1 MPEAP
6 GGAAPAEDV
15 RSLLCPH
22 RSLKHRLPV
31 AEVRVGSV
39 ARPGERVRVRVRRR
53 GVRVRSG
60 LGLGLGLEA
69 CRVRISFRVSFYR
82 VRVRARAT
90 QS

>member
-39 ARPGERVRVRVRRR
+39 ARPGEREVGAGAASRGQGQVRVRVRIR
-53 GVRVRSG
+53 
-60 LGLGLGLEA
+60 LGGMQG
-69 CRVRISFRVSFYR
+69 
-82 VRVRARAT
+82 
-90 QS
+90 

>member
-15 RSLLCPH
+15 RSLICQH

-39 ARPGERVRVRVRRR
+39 ARPGEREVGAGAASRGQGQVRVRVRIR
-53 GVRVRSG
+53 
-60 LGLGLGLEA
+60 LGGMQG
-69 CRVRISFRVSFYR
+69 
-82 VRVRARAT
+82 
-90 QS
+90 

>member
-39 ARPGERVRVRVRRR
+39 ARPGEREVGAGAASRGQGHEVRVRVRIRF
-53 GVRVRSG
+53 GG
-60 LGLGLGLEA
+60 MQG
-69 CRVRISFRVSFYR
+69 
-82 VRVRARAT
+82 
-90 QS
+90 

>member
-39 ARPGERVRVRVRRR
+39 ARPGEGKWVRV
-53 GVRVRSG
+53 GVAGSG
-60 LGLGLGLEA
+60 FGPG
-69 CRVRISFRVSFYR
+69 
-82 VRVRARAT
+82 
-90 QS
+90 